1 MLGYN
6 DQIHFLGKDTGE
18 REVAWQGHK
27 AGEEKSWD
35 SIVFNIQ
42 AHDVN
47 PIHYTFTS
55 LSL

>member
-47 PIHYTFTS
+47 PIHYIFTS